1 LKVGLPGIPGAA
13 PGRVKTPIRR
23 EELSAMKCPRIVLS
37 LLVAGIAATLSA
49 QQQAQQKQQQQE
61 PTSSDMEILKEKVRA
76 DKKLLVASNMNL
88 TDQEGKAFW
97 PVYDSYQK
105 DLQALNER
113 LLKTIHE
120 YADAFNKG
128 SVPDDTAKKLMNDY
142 IKIEEDEAALK
153 RAYVPKLETAVSPAK
168 AARYLQIETKI
179 RSAFKYD
186 LAKEIPLVQ

>member
-13 PGRVKTPIRR
+13 PGTVKTPIRR
-23 EELSAMKCPRIVLS
+23 EELSAMKRPRIVLS

-49 QQQAQQKQQQQE
+49 QQQGQQKQQQE

-76 DKKLLVASNMNL
+76 DKKLLVASNMKL

-105 DLQALNER
+105 DLQAINER